1 MERLRGVMIAPS
13 ETIVVNYLDI
23 LYPYPIL
30 RQTVERAGGVLRLL
44 KCQTTDEAAQACK
57 DARAVIIHAFPMDSG
72 LLSGL
77 HRLQLIVNYSIGYD
91 TTDVEA
97 ATEMGVIVCNTP
109 TYCTEEVADHTMS
122 LLLALA
128 RRLFP
133 LTTAVRTGNW
143 RNVQS
148 KLDDRRFIRRTRGQ
162 TLGVIGYGK
171 IGRAVAQRA
180 VSFGLRIL
188 ANDPYVDFD
197 QIGGTPV
204 VPCSLPNLLA
214 ESDFVS
220 LHVPLTAETRGLI
233 GVAELQ
239 LMKPSAILLNLSR
252 GAVVNE
258 NALIHALREGVIR
271 RAALDVLSEEP
282 PPPDHPLLHMEDVI
296 VTPHYGA
303 ASVEAIQQQQR
314 EASESVEAVLRGRW
328 PSHVVNPGVIPRVSL
343 QGSPPAAGGLPR
355 I

>member
-1 MERLRGVMIAPS
+1 MIAPS

-122 LLLALA
+122 LLLAVA

-133 LTTAVRTGNW
+133 LTTAVSAGNW

-148 KLDDRRFIRRTRGQ
+148 RLDDRRFIRRLRGQ

-188 ANDPYVDFD
+188 ANDPYVDFS
-197 QIGGTPV
+197 QTGGASV
-204 VPCSLPNLLA
+204 VPCTLPDLLA
-214 ESDFVS
+214 ESDYVS
-220 LHVPLTAETRGLI
+220 LHVPLTAETRDLI
-233 GVAELQ
+233 SASELRM
-239 LMKPSAILLNLSR
+239 MKPTAVLLNLSR

-258 NALIHALREGVIR
+258 DALISALEEGIIH
-271 RAALDVLSEEP
+271 RAALDVLNEEP
-282 PPPDHPLLHMEDVI
+282 PPPDHPLLYMQDVI

-328 PSHVVNPGVIPRVSL
+328 PPHVVNPGVIPRVSL
-343 QGSPPAAGGLPR
+343 QGTPPITVGPSR